1 MTPEEQT
8 QTAPTTEPVTTA
20 PATTEPAKTFATQA
34 TAEGA
39 TEAVTEKTVEQPA
52 EQKPAV
58 EAPVIDMKALKLPEG
73 TTLDEATFKTFS
85 TVLTDDKLSPQERAQ
100 SLIELHTS
108 ALQKA
113 TEAPSRVWNEVVE
126 KWTKEVST
134 DKDLGSGDPKSPLKP
149 AVSSAIAKAID
160 NLGGAELRA
169 ALDLTGAGN
178 SPAILRAL
186 FKAASKFAETS
197 TPTQGGNPPPSSPRG
212 LGAAALY
219 PELPQG

>member
-8 QTAPTTEPVTTA
+8 EAAPTTEPVTTA
-20 PATTEPAKTFATQA
+20 PPTTEPAKTFATQA

-52 EQKPAV
+52 EQEPAV

-134 DKDLGSGDPKSPLKP
+134 DKDLGSGFANKDLGYYSHLQGKNYLPRKDQNHNDTCDRFFQFLRPHFFDLESQNPNLQKKKSERSFPQRLVLKT
-149 AVSSAIAKAID
+149 KD
-160 NLGGAELRA
+160 MR
-169 ALDLTGAGN
+169 
-178 SPAILRAL
+178 
-186 FKAASKFAETS
+186 
-197 TPTQGGNPPPSSPRG
+197 
-212 LGAAALY
+212 
-219 PELPQG
+219 